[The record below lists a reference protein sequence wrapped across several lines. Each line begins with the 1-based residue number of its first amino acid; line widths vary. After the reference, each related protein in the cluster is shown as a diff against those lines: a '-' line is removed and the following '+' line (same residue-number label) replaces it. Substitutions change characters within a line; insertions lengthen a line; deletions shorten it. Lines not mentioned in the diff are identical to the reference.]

1 MMKISVAIPTFNSSK
16 YFYECVKP
24 FLKITNISEIIVCD
38 DNSKEDDVDNL
49 ENIINKI
56 NKSRNAQIK
65 LIKNDLRV
73 GAYKNKLNAIKH
85 CTSEFVYQIDS
96 DNIPGKSI
104 EKIIQNTQF
113 EKDLIYFPSSIK
125 QFRNIIFSKLFNEHL
140 VLSEKTTV
148 LDNIAINS
156 EIKSKEIIK
165 DKDISWV
172 LNIGNFIVHRE
183 NYIKTIEPTIESATN
198 LSADAMAISYYWIK
212 SNKNIVLLNDF
223 YHYHRKRPDSVSFT
237 EGKNSL
243 KSIEFY
249 LRKFKELP

>member
-1 MMKISVAIPTFNSSK
+1 M
-16 YFYECVKP
+16 
-24 FLKITNISEIIVCD
+24 
-38 DNSKEDDVDNL
+38 
-49 ENIINKI
+49 
-56 NKSRNAQIK
+56 
-65 LIKNDLRV
+65 
-73 GAYKNKLNAIKH
+73 
-85 CTSEFVYQIDS
+85 
-96 DNIPGKSI
+96 
-104 EKIIQNTQF
+104 
-113 EKDLIYFPSSIK
+113 IYLPSSIK

-140 VLSEKTTV
+140 VLSENTTV
-148 LDNIAINS
+148 LDNIAINN
-156 EIKSKEIIK
+156 EIEAKEIIK

-237 EGKNSL
+237 EGKYSL
-243 KSIEFY
+243 ESIEFY

>member
-1 MMKISVAIPTFNSSK
+1 M
-16 YFYECVKP
+16 
-24 FLKITNISEIIVCD
+24 
-38 DNSKEDDVDNL
+38 
-49 ENIINKI
+49 
-56 NKSRNAQIK
+56 
-65 LIKNDLRV
+65 IKNDLRV

-85 CTSEFVYQIDS
+85 CPSEFVYQIDS

-104 EKIIQNTQF
+104 ERIIQNTQF
-113 EKDLIYFPSSIK
+113 EKDLIYFPSSIR
-125 QFRNIIFSKLFNEHL
+125 QFKNSIYSKLFNEHL
-140 VLSEKTTV
+140 VLSENTTV
-148 LDNIAINS
+148 LDNIAINN
-156 EIKSKEIIK
+156 EIEGKEIIK

-237 EGKNSL
+237 EGKYSL
-243 KSIEFY
+243 ESIEFY
-249 LRKFKELP
+249 LRKFKELQ